1 MAWMGGDAPP
11 MREPTLQEML
21 GAFMQVIT
29 QVNMD
34 ANARG
39 DINARATNDMMQF
52 MANQQAQMSSQ
63 MAQGFQSMAA
73 NAGSGGSGGGS
84 GDAASHGYRAL
95 KPKKDMT
102 KITADDA
109 RKLMSEISSFE
120 IDLNELGIA
129 KFSEAAYR
137 QLRAMA
143 EGKAKDVVDV
153 ETCLLYTSPSPRD
166 S

>member
-1 MAWMGGDAPP
+1 MAWYGGGGPP
-11 MREPTLQEML
+11 TREPTLQEML

-29 QVNMD
+29 QANMD

-39 DINARATNDMMQF
+39 DINARTTNEMMQF
-52 MANQQAQMSSQ
+52 MATQNAQMSSQ

-73 NAGSGGSGGGS
+73 NSGSGSA
-84 GDAASHGYRAL
+84 GDASSHGYRAL

-109 RKLMSEISSFE
+109 RKLMGEISSFE

-143 EGKAKDVVDV
+143 
-153 ETCLLYTSPSPRD
+153 
-166 S
+166 

>member
-1 MAWMGGDAPP
+1 

-52 MANQQAQMSSQ
+52 MANQNAQMSSQ

-73 NAGSGGSGGGS
+73 NSGSGGSGGGS

-129 KFSEAAYR
+129 KFS
-137 QLRAMA
+137 
-143 EGKAKDVVDV
+143 
-153 ETCLLYTSPSPRD
+153 
-166 S
+166 